1 MALAAGKPLEIME
14 VELEGPHAGKVFVEI
29 KATGLCQ
36 TDKFTRSGDDPEEIF
51 PPILGR
57 EGARVVVDV
66 GAVVT

>member
-1 MALAAGKPLEIME
+1 MALTAGNPLEIMK
-14 VELEGPHAGKVFVEI
+14 VELEGPRTGKVFVEI

-36 TDKFTRSGDDPEEIF
+36 TDEFTRSGDDPEEIF